1 MVCFQKIKRKTFDFR
16 LGANLCSNTFQYVM
30 VYVGQYVG
38 VNLLAKRIWTVGPQR
53 DRAITRDLRWEMS
66 ATCLCIRE
74 WKRFA
79 IHKPNTFAQS
89 GIIQAHTLNRFQHIG
104 NTIICL
110 AKSEKQKTEII
121 WKNNKIHGYK
131 YLARL
136 FANCHCDS
144 KPRENID
151 TECTCAL
158 MSDVFWLLQT
168 AARNPER
175 FDDV

>member
-110 AKSEKQKTEII
+110 AKSEKQKNG
-121 WKNNKIHGYK
+121 NNLKKQQNSRIQVPCKVVCQLSLLTLNPVKI
-131 YLARL
+131 
-136 FANCHCDS
+136 
-144 KPRENID
+144 
-151 TECTCAL
+151 
-158 MSDVFWLLQT
+158 
-168 AARNPER
+168 
-175 FDDV
+175 